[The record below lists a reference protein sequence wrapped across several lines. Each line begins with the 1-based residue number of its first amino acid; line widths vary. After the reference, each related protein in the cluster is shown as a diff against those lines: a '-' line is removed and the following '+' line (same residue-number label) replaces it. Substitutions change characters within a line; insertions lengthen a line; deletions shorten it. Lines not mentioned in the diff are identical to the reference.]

1 VLLPLVAVVA
11 VGGVVTLIFF
21 TVLALTSARSLS
33 GVVAGARAQLMPA
46 VEELMATAQEI
57 AERAQR
63 LRAPP

>member
-1 VLLPLVAVVA
+1 VLLALVAVVA

-21 TVLALTSARSLS
+21 TVLALTSARSLQ
-33 GVVAGARAQLMPA
+33 GAVAGAQAQLMPA

-63 LRAPP
+63 LRPPA